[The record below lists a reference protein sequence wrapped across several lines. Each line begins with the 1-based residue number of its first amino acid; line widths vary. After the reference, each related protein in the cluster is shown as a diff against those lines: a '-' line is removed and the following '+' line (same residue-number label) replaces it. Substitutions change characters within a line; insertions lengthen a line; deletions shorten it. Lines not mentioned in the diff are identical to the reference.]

1 MDSALTIAFPT
12 YNRAALL
19 DGQLAWLSRALA
31 GHEAS
36 CEILISDNAS
46 PDETPDVVERW
57 RRAFAE
63 RGATVRVNRNPR
75 NIGAI
80 RNIAFCI
87 TAARSRHVWTVGDD
101 DVIEDQALAY
111 VLSETEQHPDLAL
124 LTLNFSS
131 RLVTTGELRFE
142 RCYEIDDDA
151 VHADG
156 RELFFRC
163 LEHDP
168 GGVALTTAQVYR
180 SDLAGQA
187 IREWRRGLHNLVTQI
202 YWTGFCAANGPVK
215 VTRETHLECAAG
227 THFFVGDP
235 RLSYK
240 LDLGDTAELYA
251 RLAKIGYPP
260 DRCLQLARKQLGGAR
275 RRLAKGVLNWPA
287 TGAAALL
294 RVGTSLASLRV
305 RAALAQ

>member
-1 MDSALTIAFPT
+1 VDSALTIAFPT
-12 YNRAALL
+12 FNRAALL
-19 DGQLAWLSRALA
+19 DRQLAWLSRALT
-31 GHEAS
+31 GHEGD
-36 CEILISDNAS
+36 CDILISDNAS
-46 PDETPDVVERW
+46 PDDTPAVAERW
-57 RRAFAE
+57 RKALGE
-63 RGATVRVNRNPR
+63 QGAKVTVNTNVRNV
-75 NIGAI
+75 GAI
-80 RNIAFCI
+80 RNIASCI
-87 TAARSRHVWTVGDD
+87 TAARGRHVWTVGDD
-101 DVIEDQALAY
+101 DVIDDGALAY
-111 VLSETEQHPDLAL
+111 VLGQLGEHPDLAL

-156 RELFFRC
+156 HDLFLRC

-180 SDLAGQA
+180 GDLAREA
-187 IREWRRGLHNLVTQI
+187 IRRWRRGLHNLVTQI
-202 YWTGFCAANGPVK
+202 YWTGFCAANGAAK

-251 RLAKIGYPP
+251 RLAHIGYPA
-260 DRCLQLARKQLGGAR
+260 DRCLQLARRQLHGAK
-275 RRLAKGVLNWPA
+275 RRLVKGALRWPA

>member
-1 MDSALTIAFPT
+1 VDSALTIAFPT

-19 DGQLAWLSRALA
+19 DRQLAWLSRALA
-31 GHEAS
+31 GHEAQ

-46 PDETPDVVERW
+46 PDETPAVVERW
-57 RRAFAE
+57 RNALSE
-63 RGATVRVNRNPR
+63 RGATVRAERNAR
-75 NIGAI
+75 NVGAI
-80 RNIAFCI
+80 RNIASCI
-87 TAARSRHVWTVGDD
+87 TRARGRHVWTVGDD
-101 DVIEDQALAY
+101 DDIGDEALSY
-111 VLSETEQHPDLAL
+111 VLTELEQHPDLAL

-131 RLVTTGELRFE
+131 RLVATGELRFE

-156 RELFFRC
+156 RDLFLRC

-180 SDLAGQA
+180 SDLAQEA
-187 IREWRRGLHNLVTQI
+187 IGEWRRGLHNLVTQI
-202 YWTGFCAANGPVK
+202 YWTGYCAANGSAK

-227 THFFVGDP
+227 THFFVGNP

-251 RLAKIGYPP
+251 RLAQIGYPA
-260 DRCLQLARKQLGGAR
+260 DRCLRLARGQLRGAK
-275 RRLAKGVLNWPA
+275 RRLVKGVLRWPA

-294 RVGTSLASLRV
+294 RVGTSIASLRV